1 MLNPDEEGWFM
12 KHVYTVP
19 AALRRLVLIGLLA
32 LLALLPAALL
42 HADSFTEI
50 ARKWEDFFCLEGE
63 RCNMGD
69 FNGDGLD
76 DIIAFVRDDENG
88 GQAGDVYVAL
98 SQGDAFGAEGNQWA
112 DVFCLADEI
121 CRVGDFNGDTLDDVA
136 AFVRS
141 SDPDRAGDVYVSLSN
156 GSEFAAQGDQ
166 WEELFCLG
174 NEVCATGDFNGDGLD
189 DIISFVQDTQSGG
202 QEGDVYVA
210 LSDGSSFG
218 RSGNQWSER
227 FCLADAVCRV
237 GDVNGDNNDD
247 IISFVRDSAAG
258 EEGAVYVALS
268 NGVDG
273 FGPRTLW
280 NDLFCIGDETCRVG
294 DFNGDGADDILA
306 YVRDTQTGA
315 DRGDVYVALSNRRAF
330 VDPSIWQRLFCLEDE
345 ICRVG
350 DVNGDERADGVAF
363 VRGQDTGEDRGDVF
377 VVLSTEE
384 DLPPLPRDSEF
395 LYIPLVIR

>member
-1 MLNPDEEGWFM
+1 VF
-12 KHVYTVP
+12 
-19 AALRRLVLIGLLA
+19 AALFA

-42 HADSFTEI
+42 RADSFTEI
-50 ARKWEDFFCLEGE
+50 AQKWEDFFCLEDE
-63 RCNMGD
+63 RCNTGD

-76 DIIAFVRDDENG
+76 DIISFVRGDENG

-98 SQGDAFGAEGNQWA
+98 SQGDAFGAQGNQWA
-112 DVFCLADEI
+112 ELFCLADEI

-141 SDPDRAGDVYVSLSN
+141 SAPDRAGDVYVSLSN

-166 WEELFCLG
+166 WAELFCLG
-174 NEVCATGDFNGDGLD
+174 NEVCATGDVNGDGLD

-202 QEGDVYVA
+202 QEGDVYVS
-210 LSDGSSFG
+210 LSTGSEFG
-218 RSGNQWSER
+218 AEGDQWAES

-237 GDVNGDNNDD
+237 GDVNGDGNDD

-258 EEGAVYVALS
+258 EEGEVYVALS

-273 FGPRTLW
+273 FGARTLW
-280 NDLFCIGDETCRVG
+280 NELFCIGDETCRVG
-294 DFNGDGADDILA
+294 DFNGDGVDDILT

-315 DRGDVYVALSNRRAF
+315 DRGDVYVALSDQTAF
-330 VDPSIWQRLFCLEDE
+330 VNPSIWQRLFCLEDE

-350 DVNGDERADGVAF
+350 DVNGDGRADGVAF
-363 VRGQDTGEDRGDVF
+363 VRGQDTGEGRGDVF
-377 VVLSTEE
+377 VVLSTGE
-384 DLPPLPRDSEF
+384 DLPPPPDPVVI
-395 LYIPLVIR
+395 YIPLAIR